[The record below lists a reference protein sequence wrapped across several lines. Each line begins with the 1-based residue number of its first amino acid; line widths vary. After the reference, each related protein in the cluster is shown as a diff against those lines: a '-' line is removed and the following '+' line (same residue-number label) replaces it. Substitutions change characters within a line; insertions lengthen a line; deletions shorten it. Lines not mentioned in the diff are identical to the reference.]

1 MGLVLIIGIML
12 TRAYLCGLQGSF
24 GSPPAFFLGS
34 GRKPLIVG
42 CPRISTSG
50 FTVTRPDRH
59 IEPPT
64 PPVAEA
70 AAANVDIR
78 DSLKQWPSS
87 AKTERHRGFA
97 GDVSPF
103 LPG

>member
-42 CPRISTSG
+42 
-50 FTVTRPDRH
+50 
-59 IEPPT
+59 
-64 PPVAEA
+64 
-70 AAANVDIR
+70 
-78 DSLKQWPSS
+78 
-87 AKTERHRGFA
+87 
-97 GDVSPF
+97 
-103 LPG
+103 